1 MLDVDLHLYLKC
13 HYSTG
18 VFQSF
23 ASKKQ
28 LPGLSA
34 FETLVENVLTL
45 FPLKLSESHVDFLI
59 ISEGIKVIRFSDDF
73 KGNRN
78 SLIHL
83 NSFNIRMEI

>member
-1 MLDVDLHLYLKC
+1 MKDVDLHLYLKC
-13 HYSTG
+13 HYSTV

-28 LPGLSA
+28 LPGFSVFGTFA
-34 FETLVENVLTL
+34 ENVLTL
-45 FPLKLSESHVDFLI
+45 FPLKLSENHVGFLI
-59 ISEGIKVIRFSDDF
+59 ISRGIKVIRFSDDF

-83 NSFNIRMEI
+83 NSFNIKMEI